1 MSFELSVIDQPPV
14 PAEKLKQQVT
24 AIMDAMKGVM
34 VSDLHYGV
42 IPGTGSKP
50 TLLKPGAEVICMMFR
65 LIPTFEE
72 TRVDLPNNH
81 VEYRIKCALMTPNG
95 MLAGQGSGSCSTLE
109 SKYRYR
115 NEARKCP
122 SCGKEAIIKGKAE
135 YGGGWLCFK
144 KKDGCGAKFDENDSA
159 ITEQV
164 AGKIENPDIA
174 DVYNTVLKMAQKRA
188 QIDATLRTTAASGI
202 FTQDVEDLPDYMRQ
216 TAPKPE
222 PEKPVEEQVAA
233 VEPEEN
239 SWLYRI
245 QGNCG
250 KKGVPLHDIP
260 EPILNKM
267 VLHPNLAEVTIR
279 DKANI
284 QAALMNPQGRQAT
297 IQATKKGA
305 APTKTAPGT
314 VVYQEDDLP
323 DSFEP
328 PIPQEAA

>member
-14 PAEKLKQQVT
+14 PAERLKQQVT

-34 VSDLHYGV
+34 VEKLHYGV
-42 IPGTGSKP
+42 IPGTGDKP

-72 TRVDLPNNH
+72 TRVELPNGH
-81 VEYRIKCALMTPNG
+81 VEYRIKCVLLTPSG
-95 MLAGQGSGSCSTLE
+95 LVAGQGSGSCSTLE

-122 SCGKEAIIKGKAE
+122 SCGKEAIIKGKEE

-144 KKDGCGAKFDENDSA
+144 KKDGCGAKFAQDDKA
-159 ITEQV
+159 ITDQV

-188 QIDATLRTTAASGI
+188 QIDATLRATAASGI

-216 TAPKPE
+216 TTPAPE
-222 PEKPVEEQVAA
+222 PAKPVEEQIAA
-233 VEPEEN
+233 TETEHNP
-239 SWLYRI
+239 WLYKLQGVSGKQGKALYEI
-245 QGNCG
+245 QDAM
-250 KKGVPLHDIP
+250 L
-260 EPILNKM
+260 EKM
-267 VLHPNLAEVTIR
+267 VTHQNLKEITIR

-284 QAALMNPQGRQAT
+284 QAALMTPEGRQAT
-297 IQATKKGA
+297 IQQVKAGTP
-305 APTKTAPGT
+305 PTRTAPGT
-314 VVYQEDDLP
+314 KVYQEDDLP

>member
-14 PAEKLKQQVT
+14 PAERLKQQVT

-34 VSDLHYGV
+34 VEKLHYGV
-42 IPGTGSKP
+42 IPGTGDKP

-72 TRVDLPNNH
+72 TRVELPNGH
-81 VEYRIKCALMTPNG
+81 VEYRIKCVLLTPNG
-95 MLAGQGSGSCSTLE
+95 LVAGQGSGSCSTLE

-144 KKDGCGAKFDENDSA
+144 KKDGCGAKFAEDDKA

-188 QIDATLRTTAASGI
+188 QIDATLRATAASGI

-216 TAPKPE
+216 TTPTQRAADPE
-222 PEKPVEEQVAA
+222 DEADAVNA
-233 VEPEEN
+233 VEPEHDAW
-239 SWLYRI
+239 SYRI
-245 QGNCG
+245 QGNNS
-250 KKGVPLHDIP
+250 KRGVSLHSIP
-260 EPILNKM
+260 DATLEKM
-267 VLHPNLAEVTIR
+267 SQHATGDAVTIK

-284 QAALMNPQGRQAT
+284 QAALMNPAGRQAA
-297 IQATKKGA
+297 IAKSKQ
-305 APTKTAPGT
+305 PTKTAPGT
-314 VVYQEDDLP
+314 TVIQEDDLP
-323 DSFEP
+323 DSWEP
-328 PIPQEAA
+328 PLANEAA